1 MSVSWTERKRL
12 TTYTFIK
19 ATGLFIAILCFISC
33 SSTEKK
39 TVAQITELDYATQL
53 QITESTITVQE
64 AWPGASPKQYN
75 IPNKTPERIICTST
89 SHLYCLELLGL
100 ENKLVG
106 FPNVKYISS
115 SKIREQ
121 VEKGEV
127 SDVGKDGNLNL
138 ELIIGLQP
146 DLVIGFDAIGNS
158 DDLQRISA
166 AGIPVILN
174 ADFMETS
181 ALGKAEWIKFF
192 GVLVGESTL
201 ADSIFGQIEQDYQAL
216 QALTKNVANRPT
228 ILSGNVYG
236 DTWFLP
242 GGQNNMAKFFEDA
255 GGSYTWSEDST
266 TSWLELSFES
276 VFEKAREADLWIG
289 MGSFSSLEEIATQDA
304 RYIDFTAYQKGKAFN
319 YNNRQIPDGG
329 NDFFESG
336 YMRPDLV
343 LADLIHIIH
352 PELLPDHELYY
363 FRKLP

>member
-1 MSVSWTERKRL
+1 MSVFWTERKGP
-12 TTYTFIK
+12 TIYTFSEAIS
-19 ATGLFIAILCFISC
+19 ALIAALLFIGC
-33 SSTEKK
+33 SNPKKQEYAQSTEL
-39 TVAQITELDYATQL
+39 AYATQL
-53 QITESTITVQE
+53 QISDNEITVRE
-64 AWPGASPKQYN
+64 AWPGATPKQYK
-75 IPNKTPERIICTST
+75 IPSKTPERIICTST

-100 ENKLVG
+100 EKNLVG
-106 FPNVKYISS
+106 FPNIKYITSE
-115 SKIREQ
+115 KIRNQ
-121 VEKGEV
+121 VDKGKV
-127 SDVGKDGNLNL
+127 TDIGKDGNLNL

-158 DDLQRISA
+158 DDLQRIAA

-192 GVLVGESTL
+192 GVLLGKSNE
-201 ADSIFGQIEQDYQAL
+201 ADSIFDHIEQDYQSL
-216 QALTKNVANRPT
+216 RALTENVADRPT
-228 ILSGNVYG
+228 VLSGNVYG

-255 GGSYTWSEDST
+255 GGTYTWSEDST

-276 VFEKAREADLWIG
+276 VFEKAREAHLWIG

-304 RYIDFTAYQKGKAFN
+304 RYTDFAAYQEGKAFN